1 MQIIV
6 DHIEDDYLVV
16 ELEDLSTIDVP
27 RALIPNA
34 KEGDVVDIIINE
46 EATNERRKEVHKLM
60 DELFVD

>member
-46 EATNERRKEVHKLM
+46 EATNERRKEVSANA
-60 DELFVD
+60 

>member
-34 KEGDVVDIIINE
+34 KEGDVVDVIINE
-46 EATNERRKEVHKLM
+46 EATNDRRKEVHKLM
-60 DELFVD
+60 DELFTD

>member
-34 KEGDVVDIIINE
+34 KEGDVVDIIVNE

>member
-46 EATNERRKEVHKLM
+46 EATNERREEVHKLM
-60 DELFVD
+60 DELFTD

>member
-1 MQIIV
+1 MQIII

>member
-1 MQIIV
+1 MQIII

-16 ELEDLSTIDVP
+16 ELEDLSTIDIP

-60 DELFVD
+60 DKLFVD

>member
-16 ELEDLSTIDVP
+16 ELEDLSTIDIP

>member
-1 MQIIV
+1 MQITV

-16 ELEDLSTIDVP
+16 ELEDLSTIDIP
-27 RALIPNA
+27 RALIPDA

-46 EATNERRKEVHKLM
+46 EATKERKQEVSKLM

>member
-1 MQIIV
+1 MQITV

-16 ELEDLSTIDVP
+16 ELEDLTTIDIP

-60 DELFVD
+60 DELFTD

>member
-34 KEGDVVDIIINE
+34 KEGDVVDIKINE